1 MTSSSPGVAPEP
13 SACPEPTRAD
23 EIVACLRRAADESG
37 LSLPAPDPQQS
48 YHAAFEDADG
58 RRVAVHAFRED
69 GDYLVRCRKQGAWLA
84 NGRTADPAAAVR
96 AVTAWMGG
104 ADLEQT
110 RAAAPF
116 VHFGDWAV
124 AHEREPLPPVELA
137 WWHRLDHFLFMPPR
151 QGREA
156 RSHALLKA
164 AHAHPRLR
172 RLTPVTSHYMLWFST
187 RGEFPYERVGHSV
200 DPLRDGSYLVRAI
213 GGADVATT
221 ATPEEAVALVVAALP
236 EDCDPAR

>member
-1 MTSSSPGVAPEP
+1 MTSSSPGIASEP

-23 EIVACLRRAADESG
+23 EIVARLRRAADESG
-37 LSLPAPDPQQS
+37 LTLPAQDPQQWS
-48 YHAAFEDADG
+48 HAAFEDADG
-58 RRVAVHAFRED
+58 RRVIVRALRED
-69 GDYLVRCRKQGAWLA
+69 GGYLVRCRKQGAWLA
-84 NGRTADPAAAVR
+84 GGRTADPAAAVR

-104 ADLEQT
+104 ADLERT

-116 VHFGDWAV
+116 VRFGDWAV
-124 AHEREPLPPVELA
+124 AHEREPLSPVELA
-137 WWHRLDHFLFMPPR
+137 WWHRLDFLLLVPPR
-151 QGREA
+151 QGAETGL
-156 RSHALLKA
+156 HVLLKA

-187 RGEFPYERVGHSV
+187 RSEYPYERVGHSV

-213 GGADVATT
+213 DGADVATT

-236 EDCDPAR
+236 EDCGPTQ